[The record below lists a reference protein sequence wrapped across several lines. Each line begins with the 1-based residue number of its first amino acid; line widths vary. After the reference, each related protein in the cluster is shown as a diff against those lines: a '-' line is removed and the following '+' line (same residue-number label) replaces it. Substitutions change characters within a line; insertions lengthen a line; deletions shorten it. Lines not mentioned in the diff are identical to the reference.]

1 MATTKNSSKKNVVSL
16 SAKDEDISKQLET
29 LRADISKLAETVKV
43 QAKATASQ
51 KSQAVRDV
59 TAEKTQIAKDR
70 YEELSAKAESSI
82 KDNPLTSVAIAVGAG
97 VILGALS
104 RR

>member
-1 MATTKNSSKKNVVSL
+1 MATKSSSKKNIVAL
-16 SAKDEDISKQLET
+16 SSKDEDISKQLET
-29 LRADISKLAETVKV
+29 LRSDISKLAETVRV

-51 KSQAVRDV
+51 KTQAVKDV
-59 TAEKTQIAKDR
+59 TAEKTEMAKAR
-70 YEELSAKAESSI
+70 YDELSTKAETSI

-97 VILGALS
+97 MVLGALS

>member
-1 MATTKNSSKKNVVSL
+1 MATTKKKNVVAL
-16 SAKDEDISKQLET
+16 SSKDEDISKQLET
-29 LRADISKLAETVKV
+29 LRTDISKLAETVKV

-51 KSQAVRDV
+51 KTQAVKDV

-70 YEELSAKAESSI
+70 YDEFSTKAESSI
-82 KDNPLTSVAIAVGAG
+82 KENPLTSVAIAVGAG